1 MKQRFFIRSA
11 DIKRNAARFVFDL
24 PVDADKPLVVDI
36 KPMTRS
42 IEQNAKLWATLAEVA
57 EQVEWYG
64 RKLEAESWKHIFS
77 AALKKQDVVP
87 NLDGT
92 GFVVLGLSTSKMSV
106 AEMRDMLELINA
118 FCAERGVKLNDKV
131 TACA

>member
-1 MKQRFFIRSA
+1 MKQRFFLRSA

-42 IEQNAKLWATLAEVA
+42 IEQNAKLWATLSEVA

-64 RKLEAESWKHIFS
+64 RKLDAESWKHIFS

-87 NLDGT
+87 NLDGS

-118 FCAERGVKLNDKV
+118 FCAERGVKLNDQV
-131 TACA
+131 AA

>member
-1 MKQRFFIRSA
+1 MKQRFFLRTD
-11 DIKRNAARFVFDL
+11 DIKRNAARFVWEL
-24 PVDADKPLVVDI
+24 PTDQDKPLVVDI

-42 IEQNAKLWATLAEVA
+42 VEQNAKLWATLAEVA

-64 RKLEAESWKHIFS
+64 RKLDAESWKHIFS

-118 FCAERGVKLNDKV
+118 FCAERGVKLNDRV
-131 TACA
+131 AA

>member
-11 DIKRNAARFVFDL
+11 DIKRNAARFVLDL
-24 PVDADKPLVVDI
+24 PVDSDKPLVVDI

-42 IEQNAKLWATLAEVA
+42 VEQNAKLWATLAEVA

-92 GFVVLGLSTSKMSV
+92 GFVVLGQSTSKMSV

-118 FCAERGVKLNDKV
+118 FCAERGVKLNDV
-131 TACA
+131 GVA

>member
-1 MKQRFFIRSA
+1 MKQRFFLRTD
-11 DIKRNAARFVFDL
+11 DIKRNAARFVWEL
-24 PVDADKPLVVDI
+24 PTDQDKPLVVDI

-42 IEQNAKLWATLAEVA
+42 VEQNAKLWATLAEVA

-64 RKLEAESWKHIFS
+64 RKLDAESWKHIFS

-118 FCAERGVKLNDKV
+118 FCAERGVRLNDRV
-131 TACA
+131 AA

>member
-1 MKQRFFIRSA
+1 MKQRFFLRSA

-42 IEQNAKLWATLAEVA
+42 VEQNAKLWATLAEVA

-92 GFVVLGLSTSKMSV
+92 GFVVLGQSTSKMSV
-106 AEMRDMLELINA
+106 AEMRDMIELINA

>member
-1 MKQRFFIRSA
+1 MKQRFFLRSE
-11 DIKRNAARFVFDL
+11 DIKKNAARFVWEL
-24 PVDADKPLVVDI
+24 PTDSEKPLVVDI

-42 IEQNAKLWATLAEVA
+42 VEQNAKLWATLADVA
-57 EQVEWYG
+57 DQVEWYG
-64 RKLEAESWKHIFS
+64 RRLDAESWKHIFS

-118 FCAERGVKLNDKV
+118 FCAERGVKLNDQV
-131 TACA
+131 MA

>member
-1 MKQRFFIRSA
+1 MKQRFFLRTD
-11 DIKRNAARFVFDL
+11 DIKRNAARFVWEL
-24 PVDADKPLVVDI
+24 PTDQDKPLVVDI
-36 KPMTRS
+36 KPMPRS
-42 IEQNAKLWATLAEVA
+42 VEQNAKLWATLAEVA

-64 RKLEAESWKHIFS
+64 RKLDAESWKHIFS

-118 FCAERGVKLNDKV
+118 FCAERGVKLNDRV
-131 TACA
+131 AA

>member
-1 MKQRFFIRSA
+1 MKQRFFLRSA

-42 IEQNAKLWATLAEVA
+42 IEQNAKLWATLSDVA

-64 RKLEAESWKHIFS
+64 RKLDAESWKHIFS

-87 NLDGT
+87 NLDGS

-118 FCAERGVKLNDKV
+118 FCAERGVKLNDQV
-131 TACA
+131 AA

>member
-42 IEQNAKLWATLAEVA
+42 VEQNAKLWATLSEVA

-92 GFVVLGLSTSKMSV
+92 GFVVLGQSTSKMSV

-118 FCAERGVKLNDKV
+118 FCAERGVKLNDV
-131 TACA
+131 GVA